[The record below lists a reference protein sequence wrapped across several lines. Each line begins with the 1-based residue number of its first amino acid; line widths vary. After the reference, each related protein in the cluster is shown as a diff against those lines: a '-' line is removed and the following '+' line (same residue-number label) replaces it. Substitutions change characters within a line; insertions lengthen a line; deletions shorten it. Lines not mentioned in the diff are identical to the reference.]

1 MIAHNCRIGRHNLI
15 CSQVG
20 IAGSCTTGDYV
31 VMAGQVGLRDH
42 MKIGNGVRIGAQA
55 GVMNDLP
62 SGAWLGSP
70 AKPER
75 EMLVE
80 FVAMSKLPALRK
92 EFAALRKQVDDLTA
106 RLSPPPEKAA

>member
-1 MIAHNCRIGRHNLI
+1 
-15 CSQVG
+15 
-20 IAGSCTTGDYV
+20 
-31 VMAGQVGLRDH
+31 
-42 MKIGNGVRIGAQA
+42 
-55 GVMNDLP
+55 MNDLP

-92 EFAALRKQVDDLTA
+92 EFAALSKQVAELTA
-106 RLSPPPEKAA
+106 RVPAPEKAA